1 MGFVFDAAINAEK
14 KVAIREMESYLAFRM
29 AKLKPT
35 SEDVHLRHIFRFYL
49 ARAMS
54 KMNYEPIFILPT
66 VSIGGQD
73 IKMDVAAL
81 NGDKVMLAICEPEHI
96 TPETEAVLELFKD
109 EKDLQVLVLHSQ
121 YGKPGKVAEKFAE
134 QIANKTFRILA
145 VVPPPFDDA
154 YEYDIWMFETTFR
167 ELFSRE

>member
-1 MGFVFDAAINAEK
+1 MSIVFDESVNADK

-29 AKLKPT
+29 SKQKPT

-54 KMNYEPIFILPT
+54 KMDYEPIYILPS
-66 VSIGGQD
+66 VHVGEED
-73 IKMDVAAL
+73 LRMDVAAL
-81 NGDKVMLAICEPEHI
+81 HDEKLIVAICEPEHI
-96 TPETEAVLELFKD
+96 TAETEEVLEKLKD
-109 EKDLQVLVLHSQ
+109 EENIQVLVLHSQ
-121 YGKPGKVAEKFAE
+121 YGKPGKVAEKFAD
-134 QIANKTFRILA
+134 QIASKKFRILA